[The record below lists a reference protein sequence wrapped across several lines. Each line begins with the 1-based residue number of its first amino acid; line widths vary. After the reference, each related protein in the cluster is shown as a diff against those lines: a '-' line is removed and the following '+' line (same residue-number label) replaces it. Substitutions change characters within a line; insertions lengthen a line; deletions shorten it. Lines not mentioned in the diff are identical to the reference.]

1 MTRPWTRDD
10 TKEWISQLEHR
21 LEDIDYY
28 LQRTTEWCDEY
39 GIDDD
44 RLVFLCSFLTCIWV
58 SHMRGEFITQTEL
71 MELLGVQLQSESLDD
86 KIYELDDKWGSMD
99 HEELLERAVEIFNK
113 DDDFDNYF
121 ES

>member
-10 TKEWISQLEHR
+10 TKEWITQLEHR

-28 LQRTTEWCDEY
+28 LQRTTDWCDEY
-39 GIDDD
+39 GIDDS

-71 MELLGVQLQSESLDD
+71 MELLGVEIEEIDED

-99 HEELLERAVEIFNK
+99 HEELLEKAVEVFNQ
-113 DDDFDNYF
+113 DDNLDDYF
-121 ES
+121 PS

>member
-10 TKEWISQLEHR
+10 TKEWINQLEHR
-21 LEDIDYY
+21 LEDIEYY
-28 LQRTTEWCDEY
+28 LQKTAEWCDEY

-71 MELLGVQLQSESLDD
+71 MELLGVQLQTDSLED

-99 HEELLERAVEIFNK
+99 HEELLERAVKVFDS
-113 DDDFDNYF
+113 DDNLDDYF